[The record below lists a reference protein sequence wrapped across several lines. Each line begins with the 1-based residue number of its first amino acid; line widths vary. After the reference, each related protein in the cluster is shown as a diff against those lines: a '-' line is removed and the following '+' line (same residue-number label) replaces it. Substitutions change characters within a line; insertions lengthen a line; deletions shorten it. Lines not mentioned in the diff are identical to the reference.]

1 VTIRLEAAARVTLAA
16 VLLVL
21 TAPTATAQ
29 DSLPEPDPQARR
41 EALRLIDVWL
51 ESQQVYQRIPALS
64 AAVVQGDG
72 VNWSKGYGT
81 LDSQQQTPATAQT
94 LYSICSISKLF
105 TAIAVMQLWETGRVR
120 LDEPV
125 TTYLPWAKLKSV
137 DEDSVPI
144 TLRAVLSHSAG
155 LPRESDFPYW
165 TGPEFSFPTEAQLR
179 AKLAEQTPLWPV
191 SRRFQYSNLG
201 FTLIGETVSAVSGEP
216 YRDYVQGHILE
227 PLGLKDT
234 HPFMPMA
241 LYNKRLAVGW
251 GAITRKGTRE
261 LLKPFDTRAMT
272 PAAGYTS
279 TVVDL
284 GRFAAWQFRLL
295 RTNHPEVLKAST
307 LREMQRVQFTDPAW
321 KEMRGLGFDVT
332 RKGDQT
338 YVGHDGD
345 CPGYHSI
352 LFLRPATETAVVLIT
367 TGERPGAYAFAVFD
381 VLDKRQTW
389 KFQPPP
395 AAKDVDLESYSGR
408 YSAQPWHSEVAIVPW
423 GAGLAALWLPSTNP
437 AEEVQILKPKG
448 GDLFRRL
455 DTDGSEADEVRFE
468 RDKLGHVYRLVEY
481 SNPHDRLAEIPL
493 PEAVARPD
501 GVDH

>member
-1 VTIRLEAAARVTLAA
+1 MSGVKAGVI
-16 VLLVL
+16 VLLTAALFAL
-21 TAPTATAQ
+21 TTQTATAQ
-29 DSLPEPDPQARR
+29 GASNDPADDSQSSR

-64 AAVVQGDG
+64 ATVVQGEQIT
-72 VNWSKGYGT
+72 WLKGYGT
-81 LDSQQQTPATAQT
+81 LDSQHRIPATAQT

-105 TAIAVMQLWETGRVR
+105 TSVAAMQLWEAGRVR
-120 LDEPV
+120 LDESV

-144 TLRAVLSHSAG
+144 TLRALLSHSAG

-165 TGPEFSFPTEAQLR
+165 TGPDFSFPTEAQLQ

-191 SRRFQYSNLG
+191 SRWFQYSNLG
-201 FTLIGETVSAVSGEP
+201 ITLVGDAVSAVAHEP
-216 YRDYVQGHILE
+216 YRDYVQSHILE

-234 HPFMPMA
+234 HPFMPMS
-241 LYNKRLAVGW
+241 LYDKRLAVGW
-251 GAITRKGTRE
+251 GAITRDGSRE

-279 TVVDL
+279 TAEDL

-295 RTNHPEVLKAST
+295 RTNRPEVLKAST
-307 LREMQRVQFTDPAW
+307 LREMQRVQFVDPEW
-321 KEMRGLGFDVT
+321 KVMRGLGFDIN

-352 LFLRPATETAVVLIT
+352 LSLRPATETAVVLIT

-381 VLDKRQTW
+381 ILDKRRTW
-389 KFQPPP
+389 KFQPPAP
-395 AAKDVDLESYSGR
+395 AKDVDLESYAGR

-423 GAGLAALWLPSTNP
+423 GEGLAALWLPSTNP
-437 AEEVQILKPKG
+437 AQELQILKPKG
-448 GDLFRRL
+448 GDVFRRL
-455 DTDGSEADEVRFE
+455 RADGSEADEVRFE
-468 RDKLGHVYRLVEY
+468 RDKSGHVYRFVEF
-481 SNPHDRLAEIPL
+481 SNPHDRLAGISPRESR
-493 PEAVARPD
+493 E
-501 GVDH
+501 

>member
-1 VTIRLEAAARVTLAA
+1 MSGVKAGMI
-16 VLLVL
+16 VLL
-21 TAPTATAQ
+21 TAALFASTARTATAQ
-29 DSLPEPDPQARR
+29 GSSNDPAGDSQSRR

-64 AAVVQGDG
+64 AAVVQGEQIT
-72 VNWSKGYGT
+72 WLKGYGT
-81 LDSQQQTPATAQT
+81 LDSQHRIPATAQT

-105 TAIAVMQLWETGRVR
+105 TSVAAMQLWEAGRVR

-137 DEDSVPI
+137 DEDSVPM
-144 TLRAVLSHSAG
+144 TLRALLSHSAG

-165 TGPEFSFPTEAQLR
+165 TGPDFSFPTEAQLQ

-191 SRRFQYSNLG
+191 SRWFQYSNLG
-201 FTLIGETVSAVSGEP
+201 ITLVGDAVSAVAREP
-216 YRDYVQGHILE
+216 YRDYVQSHILD

-234 HPFMPMA
+234 HPFMPLS
-241 LYNKRLAVGW
+241 LYDKRLAVGW
-251 GAITRKGTRE
+251 GALTREGSRE

-279 TVVDL
+279 TAEDL

-295 RTNHPEVLKAST
+295 RTNRPEVLKAST
-307 LREMQRVQFTDPAW
+307 LREMQRVQFVDPEW
-321 KEMRGLGFDVT
+321 KVMRGLGFDVN

-352 LFLRPATETAVVLIT
+352 LSLRPATETAVVLIT

-381 VLDKRQTW
+381 ILDKRRTW
-389 KFQPPP
+389 TFQPPAP
-395 AAKDVDLESYSGR
+395 AKDVDLESYAGR
-408 YSAQPWHSEVAIVPW
+408 YSAQPWHSEIVIVPW
-423 GAGLAALWLPSTNP
+423 GGGLAALWLPSTNP
-437 AEEVQILKPKG
+437 AQEVQILKPKG
-448 GDLFRRL
+448 GDVFRRL
-455 DTDGSEADEVRFE
+455 RADGSEADEVRFE
-468 RDKLGHVYRLVEY
+468 RDKSGHVYRFVEF
-481 SNPHDRLAEIPL
+481 SNPHDRLAGISPRESR
-493 PEAVARPD
+493 E
-501 GVDH
+501 